1 MSAPVGTVYALRDAL
16 EKQRAIRQS
25 REIVVVREVIEPFRL
40 SYMIQREGDV
50 ASEFL
55 EQPHFFLIE
64 DIRFVGK

>member
-1 MSAPVGTVYALRDAL
+1 
-16 EKQRAIRQS
+16 
-25 REIVVVREVIEPFRL
+25 
-40 SYMIQREGDV
+40 MIQREGDV